1 MKGMRGKW
9 SHKRDGSGS
18 WLLLVVE
25 QLVVLARGSEPSE
38 KAEGHVLNLC
48 AAHVEVMQLQ
58 RPVAQHVVLAVL
70 PSGGGVTMKR
80 VRAGRRKRRG
90 KGEKGGGSMD
100 KRH

>member
-70 PSGGGVTMKR
+70 PSGGG
-80 VRAGRRKRRG
+80 
-90 KGEKGGGSMD
+90 
-100 KRH
+100 